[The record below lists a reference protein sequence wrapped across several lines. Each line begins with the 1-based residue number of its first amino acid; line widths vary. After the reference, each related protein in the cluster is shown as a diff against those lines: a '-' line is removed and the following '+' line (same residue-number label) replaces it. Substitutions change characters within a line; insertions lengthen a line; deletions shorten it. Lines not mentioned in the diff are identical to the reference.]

1 MFDKIKRLGTETAIY
16 GVSTILGRF
25 LTFILTPVYA
35 NMLPP
40 SEVGIIATVYAYIG
54 FLNVLY
60 GYGMEGAYMKYT
72 STLEIGNRKQNFFV
86 PFLSL
91 TITSVAF
98 SLFIIWQSESLA
110 AMANLSARYQSLPT
124 YTAWV
129 LFLDALSII
138 PFASLRMAGKARQF
152 ASIRLA
158 NIIVNVACNLLFLL
172 YYKMG
177 IEGIFYSNIIA
188 SAFSLVLLI
197 PTIISNTSMEWS
209 GSLYRALLRFA
220 VPTVPSF
227 IATMMIQVIDR
238 PILEALTDKATV
250 GIYQANYRLGIFMM
264 LIVSMFDFAWRP
276 FFLSHANEPDAKPL
290 FARVLTYFMLVT
302 SSVFLIVS
310 FFIDD
315 IVKLPIFWGRSIL
328 PEPYWAGLSIVPVVL
343 LAYVFL
349 GISNNVAAGIYIEKR
364 TRQLPAITFL
374 GAFVNIV
381 ANFLLIPILGIMG
394 AAIATLLS
402 YAVMAI
408 ALYIVVRRFYPV
420 EYEFGRIVK
429 ISLSALIV
437 FVLYLLVKPPVME
450 LLWKCALLVL
460 FGALMYWM
468 KFFEREELKTISHL
482 FRRQGTADRGPE
494 IPPEIGT

>member
-35 NMLPP
+35 NILPP
-40 SEVGIIATVYAYIG
+40 SEVGIIATVYAYIA

-60 GYGMEGAYMKYT
+60 GFGLEGAYMKYT
-72 STLEIGNRKQNFFV
+72 STLEVGNKKQNFSV
-86 PFLSL
+86 AFLSL
-91 TITSVAF
+91 TITSFLF
-98 SLFIIWQSESLA
+98 SVFIFLQSDSLA
-110 AMANLSARYQSLPT
+110 AMTHLSTTYHSLPK
-124 YTAWV
+124 YTAWI
-129 LFLDALSII
+129 LFLDAVAIV

-152 ASIRLA
+152 AALKLV
-158 NIIVNVACNLLFLL
+158 NIVVNVVCNLVFLL
-172 YYKMG
+172 SYKMG
-177 IEGIFYSNIIA
+177 IEAIFYSNIVA
-188 SAFSLVLLI
+188 SGCTLLLLL
-197 PTIISNTSMEWS
+197 PTIIKNTTLEWN
-209 GSLYRALLRFA
+209 GSLYGALLRFGL
-220 VPTVPSF
+220 PTVPSY

-264 LIVSMFDFAWRP
+264 LVVSMFDFAWRP
-276 FFLSHANEPDAKPL
+276 FFLSHAKEPDAKRL
-290 FARVLTYFMLVT
+290 FARVLTYFILIT
-302 SSVFLIVS
+302 SWVFLIVS

-328 PEPYWAGLSIVPVVL
+328 PEPYWTGLAIVPVVL
-343 LAYVFL
+343 LAYIFL
-349 GISNNVAAGIYIEKR
+349 GISNNVAAGIYIEKK
-364 TRQLPAITFL
+364 TRQLPTVTFL

-381 ANFLLIPILGIMG
+381 SNLLLIPTLGIMG

-408 ALYIVVRRFYPV
+408 ALYIVVQRFYRV
-420 EYEFGRIVK
+420 EYEFMRIAK
-429 ISLSALIV
+429 IVISALIV
-437 FVLYLLVKPPVME
+437 FLLFLPLRMETME

-468 KFFEREELKTISHL
+468 KFFEPAELRTLSGL
-482 FRRQGTADRGPE
+482 FRRREQTDRAPE
-494 IPPEIGT
+494 IPPEIGS